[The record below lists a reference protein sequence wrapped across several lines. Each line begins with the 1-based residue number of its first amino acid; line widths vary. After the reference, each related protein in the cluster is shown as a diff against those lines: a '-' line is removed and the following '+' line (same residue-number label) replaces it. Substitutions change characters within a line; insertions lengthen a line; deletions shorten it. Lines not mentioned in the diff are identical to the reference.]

1 MAKLTNVKVLIG
13 DIEVGGDQYRK
24 VDREALVGDVVKI
37 TDEDVPGYVIGGGF
51 YEVTRID
58 SHGDPQI
65 ADEDGD
71 EFDLGCTD
79 FEVYEKLAVGYRE
92 VKRKAN
98 PGERI
103 RIVDRWSA
111 ADPYGNEAELTVKSR
126 LDAFRV
132 MAEFGGKDVIVN
144 DKEYVVLEPVNAEP
158 APQPE
163 RLKVGE
169 YAKVVQS
176 RHERYGQIVKV
187 TKNDRVSPSGF
198 IYATETLKGESADV
212 HAIDQLVRATEAE
225 VEAARK
231 AVKIGEFVNGG
242 YAVVVDPR
250 KSVAM
255 SGFLVGD
262 YVEVAFNG
270 GRVNVLS
277 VRRKDGLV
285 GYCNADALRKVTREE
300 YEEATKPKPAFNVGD
315 YAKVIADNFEHRVG
329 HIVQITGDEPPYSE
343 FDFAVKRIT
352 YGGDGYI
359 AAKNI
364 EKISAEEVARIE
376 EEAKWAAIG
385 RKVNEFK
392 RGDIIEA
399 TRRLGEQERIYGEY
413 TGERDE
419 VALGVM
425 DASRNYRSVSAHSA
439 KLLIPV
445 EQRFDL
451 AEGGADLSK

>member
-1 MAKLTNVKVLIG
+1 MAKLTNVKYPNEVVE
-13 DIEVGGDQYRK
+13 IEGVQYRK
-24 VDREALVGDVVKI
+24 VDREALAGDVVKI
-37 TDEDVPGYVIGGGF
+37 TDEDVPGYVIDGGF

-79 FEVYEKLAVGYRE
+79 FDVYEKLAVGYRE

-144 DKEYVVLEPVNAEP
+144 DKEYVVLEPVNRGEP
-158 APQPE
+158 APQLE
-163 RLKVGE
+163 RLTVGD
-169 YAKVVQS
+169 YAKVIAATNGLVS
-176 RHERYGQIVKV
+176 RNEIVKIV
-187 TKNDRVSPSGF
+187 AYDETAAPFRIESLSGEYRGWE
-198 IYATETLKGESADV
+198 YAES
-212 HAIDQLVRATEAE
+212 LVRATEAE

-255 SGFLVGD
+255 GGFLVGD

-270 GRVNVLS
+270 DRVSVLS

-329 HIVQITGDEPPYSE
+329 HIVQITGDEPSYSE

-385 RKVNEFK
+385 RKVGEFR
-392 RGDIIEA
+392 RGDFVAGEH
-399 TRRLGEQERIYGEY
+399 REDGVVSGSVEYLGSEL
-413 TGERDE
+413 
-419 VALGVM
+419 LGVR
-425 DASRNYRSVSAHSA
+425 ATSGSYYVVVRSTV
-439 KLLIPV
+439 KLIVPV
-445 EQRFDL
+445 GQRFDL
-451 AEGGADLSK
+451 SEGGADISK